1 MNAEVRKLPLWRA
14 WLEANETRLTYGA
27 AFKTSELEEFFG
39 VKAESWAFIAETIEI
54 RKNLR
59 RRGMNFTERGQNGAG
74 YVIAQP
80 NTNADEVER
89 LDRAAIV
96 AFKSAQELISTTPLQ
111 LLTADEK
118 RRAEA
123 VAQKNAHRLAL
134 LLRTQPQLS
143 SPVA

>member
-1 MNAEVRKLPLWRA
+1 MNAEARKLPLWRA
-14 WLEANETRLTYGA
+14 WLEANEARLTYGA

-39 VKAESWAFIAETIEI
+39 VKADTWAFREETIAI
-54 RKNLR
+54 RANLR

-89 LDRAAIV
+89 LNHAAV
-96 AFKSAQELISTTPLQ
+96 SALRSSVELATTTPLQ
-111 LLTADEK
+111 LLDAEE
-118 RRAEA
+118 RRRHEA
-123 VAQKNAHRLAL
+123 VAEKAAHRLAL
-134 LLRTQPQLS
+134 LGRTQPQLS